1 MTLAELNI
9 YIKTQNFSKA
19 LSVYKK
25 RNPNKTKDDYIKYL
39 YTIHGDFLRKCKS
52 CGLEA
57 HTEEDL
63 DLFTK
68 NKNTFYGRENTC
80 RKCTNI
86 KDSIR
91 INSSIEKKQKS
102 RMTKSK
108 YAKSEKG
115 LLKSR
120 VGLQYRRAIKRQATP
135 SWVDSI
141 ELNKIAGLHHQAK
154 YLEDITGY
162 KWDVDHIYPSVHPT
176 MCGLHIFENLTLL
189 PKQDNMLKNNRLGYI
204 HQYNCSDLSKSISP
218 RLERREVYN
227 LLGSS
232 MSWDDFIIYEKLNF
246 GGYL

>member
-1 MTLAELNI
+1 MTLIELNL

-19 LSVYKK
+19 LSIYKK
-25 RNPNKTKDDYIKYL
+25 RNPNKTKEDYIEYL
-39 YTIHGDFLRKCKS
+39 HTIHGDFLRRCKS

-57 HTEEDL
+57 HNEEEL
-63 DLFTK
+63 ELFTK
-68 NKNTFYGRENTC
+68 NKGTLYDRENTC
-80 RKCTNI
+80 RKCTTI

-91 INSSIEKKQKS
+91 VSSSPEKKHKS
-102 RMTKSK
+102 RMSKSK

-120 VGLQYRRAIKRQATP
+120 IGLQYKRALKRQATP
-135 SWVDSI
+135 KWIDSTEI
-141 ELNKIAGLHHQAK
+141 NKIASLHHQAK

-162 KWDVDHIYPSVHPT
+162 RWDVDHIYPSVHPT
-176 MCGLHIFENLTLL
+176 MCGLHIFGNLTLL
-189 PKQDNMLKNNRLGYI
+189 PKQDNVVKNNKLGYM

-218 RLERREVYN
+218 RLERRGVYN

-232 MSWDDFIIYEKLNF
+232 MSWEDFILYEKLNF

>member
-1 MTLAELNI
+1 MTLIELNL

-19 LSVYKK
+19 LSIYKK
-25 RNPNKTKDDYIKYL
+25 RNPNKTKEDYIEYL
-39 YTIHGDFLRKCKS
+39 HTIHGDFLRRCKS

-57 HTEEDL
+57 HNEEDL
-63 DLFTK
+63 ELFTK
-68 NKNTFYGRENTC
+68 NKGTLYGRENTC
-80 RKCTNI
+80 RKCTTT

-91 INSSIEKKQKS
+91 VSSSPEKKHKS
-102 RMTKSK
+102 RMSKSK

-120 VGLQYRRAIKRQATP
+120 IGLQYKRALKRQATP
-135 SWVDSI
+135 KWIDSTEI
-141 ELNKIAGLHHQAK
+141 NKISALHHQAK

-162 KWDVDHIYPSVHPT
+162 RWDVDHIYPSVHPT
-176 MCGLHIFENLTLL
+176 MCGLHIFGNLTLL
-189 PKQDNMLKNNRLGYI
+189 PKQDNVVKNNKLGYM

-232 MSWDDFIIYEKLNF
+232 MSWEDFILYEKLNF
-246 GGYL
+246 GGYI

>member
-9 YIKTQNFSKA
+9 YIKTQNFSSA

-63 DLFTK
+63 ELFTK
-68 NKNTFYGRENTC
+68 NKGTFYGRENTC
-80 RKCTNI
+80 RKCTSI
-86 KDSIR
+86 KNAIT

-102 RMTKSK
+102 RMAKSK

-120 VGLQYRRAIKRQATP
+120 VGLQHRRAIKRQATP

-162 KWDVDHIYPSVHPT
+162 RWDVDHIYPSIHPT
-176 MCGLHIFENLTLL
+176 MCGLHIFNNLTLL
-189 PKQDNMLKNNRLGYI
+189 PKQDNILKNNRLGYL
-204 HQYNCSDLSKSISP
+204 HQYNCSDLSKAVSPKIS
-218 RLERREVYN
+218 RRKLFQ
-227 LLGSS
+227 LLGSN
-232 MSWDDFIIYEKLNF
+232 MSWDEFIMYEKLNF

>member
-1 MTLAELNI
+1 MTLEELNL
-9 YIKTQNFSKA
+9 YTKTQNFSKA
-19 LSVYKK
+19 LSIYKK

-57 HTEEDL
+57 YVEEDL

-80 RKCTNI
+80 RKCTSI
-86 KDSIR
+86 KNAIT
-91 INSSIEKKQKS
+91 INSSMEKKHNS
-102 RMTKSK
+102 RMAKSK

-120 VGLQYRRAIKRQATP
+120 VGLQHRRAIKRQATP
-135 SWVDSI
+135 SWVDNI
-141 ELNKIAGLHHQAK
+141 ELNRIAGLHHQAK

-162 KWDVDHIYPSVHPT
+162 RWDVDHIYPSIHPT
-176 MCGLHIFENLTLL
+176 MCGLHIFNNLTLL
-189 PKQDNMLKNNRLGYI
+189 PKQDNILKNNRLGYL
-204 HQYNCSDLSKSISP
+204 HQYNCSDLSKAVSPKIS
-218 RLERREVYN
+218 RRKLFQ
-227 LLGSS
+227 LLGSN
-232 MSWDDFIIYEKLNF
+232 MSWEEFIMYEKLNF